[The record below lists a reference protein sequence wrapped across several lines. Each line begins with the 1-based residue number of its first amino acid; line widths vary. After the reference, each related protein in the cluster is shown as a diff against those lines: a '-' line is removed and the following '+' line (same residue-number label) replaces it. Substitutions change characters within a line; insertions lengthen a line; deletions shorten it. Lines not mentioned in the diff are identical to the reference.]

1 MVGLF
6 LIGSIIKYLANG
18 DLKILYANGNVAINK
33 QDGMWRSTNNKGKRR
48 AHRIVDG
55 STFELGTIPCAYKED
70 EESNTKVLK
79 REDNVVMATFGNGSR
94 YT

>member
-33 QDGMWRSTNNKGKRR
+33 QDGMWRSTNNKGKRK
-48 AHRIVDG
+48 AVRISSEINDLEMDV
-55 STFELGTIPCAYKED
+55 IPVMVKED
-70 EESNTKVLK
+70 KDTNCSDFL
-79 REDNVVMATFGNGSR
+79 
-94 YT
+94 